1 MKQSQHKKTPYIAL
15 NQNHKMKT
23 LIYLSFFTLSFASL
37 KAQITDTVTLQNIFS
52 EIQELNPTSE
62 IILDEGWNF
71 ISLGG
76 CHNHQD
82 ISFFDDFE
90 EVIVIKN
97 YLGDV
102 YLPSWEFDNIGQLDV
117 GKAYWIKLSA
127 AIEPLNFCEGVSMP
141 IIDELNLDTLNLIEI
156 YNTLR
161 EMNPPI
167 EHTFHQGWNMF
178 ESGCKHNIIIDQTL
192 LASYFT
198 LIKRADG
205 AAWISAWT
213 WGLSHLEPNKGYLG
227 KSDIDFGPVSFCEGI
242 HLPAYPGCIDEEAL
256 NYNSL
261 ASEDD
266 GTCEYE

>member
-1 MKQSQHKKTPYIAL
+1 M
-15 NQNHKMKT
+15 
-23 LIYLSFFTLSFASL
+23 F
-37 KAQITDTVTLQNIFS
+37 
-52 EIQELNPTSE
+52 
-62 IILDEGWNF
+62 G
-71 ISLGG
+71 LGG
-76 CHNHQD
+76 CHNPQD
-82 ISFFDDFE
+82 ISFFDNFE

-141 IIDELNLDTLNLIEI
+141 IIGELNLDTLNLIEI

-178 ESGCKHNIIIDQTL
+178 ETGCKNNIWDYE
-192 LASYFT
+192 S
-198 LIKRADG
+198 
-205 AAWISAWT
+205 WISNFLIFKQDN
-213 WGLSHLEPNKGYLG
+213 GQVYLPGYGMGFPYFSPNEGYQAKANL
-227 KSDIDFGPVSFCEGI
+227 DFGPVSFCEGI
-242 HLPAYPGCIDEEAL
+242 HVPGYPGCIDEEAL

-266 GTCEYE
+266 GSCEYE